1 VLLAALVGIFVLP
14 FPFLPRQLTL
24 VGTVTIG
31 VPATVLALE
40 ANAELVREG
49 FLPRVA
55 RFASPAGIVAGLAT
69 FLTYVFARQNED
81 LALIEQRTTAVLVL
95 AGVTILVLVR
105 VAWPLNPL
113 RVGLVAGMIGLLALV
128 ILVPAGRR
136 FFELDLPQGGEL
148 MMAAVAIVAS
158 VPALLAGWAIA
169 QRIGPRPAAV

>member
-1 VLLAALVGIFVLP
+1 
-14 FPFLPRQLTL
+14 

-40 ANAELVREG
+40 SNTELVRGG
-49 FLPRVA
+49 FLARVS
-55 RFASPAGIVAGLAT
+55 RFAVPAGLVAGMVT

-105 VAWPLNPL
+105 VVWPLNPL

-128 ILVPAGRR
+128 IVVPTGRD
-136 FFELDLPQGGEL
+136 FFDLALPQGGEL
-148 MMAAVAIVAS
+148 AMAAVAVVVS
-158 VPALLAGWAIA
+158 VPLLLAGWAIA
-169 QRIGPRPAAV
+169 ERIRPDSLPAAS

>member
-1 VLLAALVGIFVLP
+1 
-14 FPFLPRQLTL
+14 

-40 ANAELVREG
+40 ANTELVREG
-49 FLPRVA
+49 FLGRVGRLA
-55 RFASPAGIVAGLAT
+55 VPAGLVAGLAT

-95 AGVTILVLVR
+95 TGVTLIVLVR

-113 RVGLVAGMIGLLALV
+113 RVGIVVGMAALLTLVVLL
-128 ILVPAGRR
+128 PAGRS

-148 MMAAVAIVAS
+148 AMAAFAVAMSTSCLFEKKPPYCVLFS
-158 VPALLAGWAIA
+158 
-169 QRIGPRPAAV
+169 